1 LEKKMPEK
9 DAFARGQIERR
20 DFIIN
25 LLRIS
30 SGAGFLG
37 ILNACADFSRLSLIP
52 PQEGYPSTI
61 SILQELC
68 TDEFETRS
76 TYLEYAKQANSEYYE
91 GIALLFVALAA
102 SDSVH
107 LKNFENC
114 LLDLRIDVIKKRSLP
129 EIQVLSTQGNLQR
142 TVEMELEKVDRYSR
156 YLEKVRTEK
165 YKLAIER
172 IWYALESEK
181 KHREHLRRVQKYTG
195 RRFKLLAYYMEK
207 KPPRYYVCQT
217 CGYTVIEPPE
227 ESCPICN
234 RPVSHYQKVERVKL
248 ASQ

>member
-9 DAFARGQIERR
+9 DAFTRGQIERR

-25 LLRIS
+25 FLRIS

-37 ILNACADFSRLSLIP
+37 ILYACADFSRLSLVP
-52 PQEGYPSTI
+52 PQERYHSTVP
-61 SILQELC
+61 ILQELC
-68 TDEFETRS
+68 TDESQTRLA
-76 TYLEYAKQANSEYYE
+76 YLEYAKQANSEYYE
-91 GIALLFVALAA
+91 GIAHLFVALAA

-107 LKNFENC
+107 LRNFENC
-114 LLDLRIDVIKKRSLP
+114 LLDLGVNAKKRSLP
-129 EIQVLSTQGNLQR
+129 EIQVLSTQENLRR

-181 KHREHLRRVQKYTG
+181 KHQEHLRRVQKYTG

-217 CGYTVIEPPE
+217 CGYTVNCSPGSTEWDSATEHIRAG
-227 ESCPICN
+227 I
-234 RPVSHYQKVERVKL
+234 KVI
-248 ASQ
+248 